1 MIKIKRIY
9 DPPAEDDGFRI
20 LVDRLW
26 PRGLTKEKAKA
37 DLWLKEIAP
46 SDQLRKWY
54 GHDPKKWA
62 EFKKKYSKELDQ
74 KTDLIDQI
82 VKKTKEGDL
91 TFLFSSKEEK
101 LNNAVALREYIET
114 KGRRERNKL
123 Q

>member
-9 DPPAEDDGFRI
+9 DLPTSEDGFRI

-26 PRGLTKEKAKA
+26 LRGLTKEKAKA

-54 GHDPKKWA
+54 AHDPKKWDRFR
-62 EFKKKYSKELDQ
+62 ERYFKELGDRQ
-74 KTDLIDQI
+74 ELVDSMIQRKT
-82 VKKTKEGDL
+82 EGGITL
-91 TFLFSSKEEK
+91 LYSSKEEK

-114 KGRRERNKL
+114 KTKEAGVS
-123 Q
+123 

>member
-9 DPPAEDDGFRI
+9 DPPAEHDGFRI

-26 PRGLTKEKAKA
+26 PRGLTKEKAKV

-54 GHDPKKWA
+54 THDPKKWA
-62 EFKKKYSKELDQ
+62 EFKKKYSSELDQ

-101 LNNAVALREYIET
+101 LNNPLALREYIET
-114 KGRRERNKL
+114 KGRRGRNKL